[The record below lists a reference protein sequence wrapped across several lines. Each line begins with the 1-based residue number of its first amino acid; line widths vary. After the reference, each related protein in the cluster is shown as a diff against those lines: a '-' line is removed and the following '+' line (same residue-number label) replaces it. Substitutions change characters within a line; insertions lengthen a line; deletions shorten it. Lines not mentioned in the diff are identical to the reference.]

1 MKNKKI
7 FLIGGIALVVIAIAS
22 VLFINVTKDDKKDN
36 SSALEFKK
44 EYEALNGKMAR
55 YNKPHRTLN
64 IDEDNP
70 YVKITPAE
78 VIKKLEN
85 KEKFYLYV
93 GDPLC
98 PWCRSVI
105 EQSIKSAKENAI
117 DTIYYIDFWDDENNE
132 ILRDVYELKD
142 GEIVKTHEETKE
154 YKKMLEL
161 CPDKIGL
168 RNYTVED
175 EDGNEVEVNSKRFF
189 GPTFLYAENGKF
201 KKYTDARSELQKSPL
216 EDLTDEI
223 KADQAEKF
231 DELFLEICDDGC

>member
-132 ILRDVYELKD
+132 ILRDVYEYKD
-142 GEIVKTHEETKE
+142 GEVVKTVEETKE

-161 CPDKIGL
+161 CKDSLGL
-168 RNYTVED
+168 RNYTIED
-175 EDGNEVEVNSKRFF
+175 DKGNEIEVNTKRFF
-189 GPTFLYAENGKF
+189 GPTFLFIKEGKF
-201 KKYTDARSELQKSPL
+201 EKYTDGISSKKKSTIEELSDEVL
-216 EDLTDEI
+216 EDMEEI
-223 KADQAEKF
+223 F
-231 DELFLEICDDGC
+231 NVFFLDICDDAC